1 MNDLTI
7 KMQNKRRLEL
17 YDQSLLHAERIK
29 EAVDSGD
36 LNEEFGARILQ
47 GEKPMA
53 AVAATQQQISV
64 GEQAE
69 YAGTSQLSA
78 AGRACIPC
86 GNDHFSTVS
95 GLLAE
100 AMRFAR
106 DHGVSDP
113 EVILRISQAEDE
125 LNAFERVDAA
135 PDKVVDL
142 PAAEKEMMAEMLR
155 ASRGFRHGLSDI
167 KNTEDLELLAADVKR
182 MRDDFRIRVF
192 GMQLAH
198 S

>member
-1 MNDLTI
+1 
-7 KMQNKRRLEL
+7 MQNKRRLEL
-17 YDQSLLHAERIK
+17 YDQSLIHAERIK

-47 GEKPMA
+47 GEKPIA

-69 YAGTSQLSA
+69 YAGTSQMSA

-106 DHGVSDP
+106 DRGVSDP
-113 EVILRISQAEDE
+113 EVIMRISQSEDE

-135 PDKVVDL
+135 PDKVAGL
-142 PAAEKEMMAEMLR
+142 PATEKEMMNEMLR

-167 KNTEDLELLAADVKR
+167 KGTEDLERLAAEVKR
-182 MRDDFRIRVF
+182 ARDDFRLRVF